1 MRNYFEEKETR
12 KPYKKNTNSIYYI
25 YWVVMSVLV
34 SALSGSCAY
43 EKPSAAFIG
52 AVFLLIGQLM
62 YPSLERYYGGL
73 GTGLTNVVA
82 QITRYADGIIGVGL
96 FIGCGVNMLLF

>member
-43 EKPSAAFIG
+43 EKPSTAFIG

-73 GTGLTNVVA
+73 GTGLTNAIA